1 MGLGN
6 LRLAEKFLDSGAYEI
21 EFRHNYVTLFER
33 FQMPIYTKSIQCR
46 KTSHIGSWF
55 KCHGHKYMLWGEM
68 SVNTHRDTIL
78 MEISCLHN
86 KERYARICYYLWSI
100 GEQTDDVTINNI
112 FLRQRQRDPMLP
124 WACSVTDHR
133 RRQNVEKSSVTHS
146 AGPCVPLFCSYP
158 ILKSS
163 VIY

>member
-55 KCHGHKYMLWGEM
+55 KYHGHKYMLWGEM
-68 SVNTHRDTIL
+68 SLNTHRDTIL
-78 MEISCLHN
+78 MEISCLHK
-86 KERYARICYYLWSI
+86 KEHYARILIDYLWSI

-112 FLRQRQRDPMLP
+112 LLY
-124 WACSVTDHR
+124 C
-133 RRQNVEKSSVTHS
+133 
-146 AGPCVPLFCSYP
+146 
-158 ILKSS
+158 
-163 VIY
+163 